1 MRFAL
6 TVTRFAFLIAL
17 LAMASPAQEIAEI
30 RQWGEAL
37 KAGDMAALR
46 SLYSTNPPARYL
58 GSDKNPVDIAEE
70 FQFWQGIKDSG
81 ARDLDVAVS
90 SRADQQGLQ
99 LVSLAVSFRVQI
111 PAGMR
116 TRYVLE
122 RQYWHKQ
129 GDTWRIVLASHS
141 KISKM
146 PQPKDLNSNLYPP
159 NADAKAEIKELGVL
173 GDLGGKG
180 LLPRPE
186 Q

>member
-1 MRFAL
+1 
-6 TVTRFAFLIAL
+6 
-17 LAMASPAQEIAEI
+17 
-30 RQWGEAL
+30 
-37 KAGDMAALR
+37 
-46 SLYSTNPPARYL
+46 
-58 GSDKNPVDIAEE
+58 
-70 FQFWQGIKDSG
+70 
-81 ARDLDVAVS
+81 
-90 SRADQQGLQ
+90 
-99 LVSLAVSFRVQI
+99 VSFRVQI